1 MSLPQG
7 DLFQVDHARQRGFKR
22 KAVPS
27 IHALINFFQH
37 QAASLEC
44 SSLWIEWS
52 QARSDQVGVD
62 KTQRLGFSRQ
72 KVTGKSGFASAVG
85 SCNDDDFLQILPVFS
100 RFYALQCRLP
110 TAGRGPRP
118 QTYASINKNKDL
130 LELGSIRSMTQVI
143 GLFGHMRSGNNYY
156 KRMTF

>member
-1 MSLPQG
+1 VGLPQG
-7 DLFQVDHARQRGFKR
+7 DLFQIHHARQRGFKR
-22 KAVPS
+22 KAVSS

-85 SCNDDDFLQILPVFS
+85 SCNYDDFFQQEPLAILRFEKQFYVRRSHLLKPVS
-100 RFYALQCRLP
+100 TIRLEL
-110 TAGRGPRP
+110 
-118 QTYASINKNKDL
+118 KNKDFFGSKRVSPRKKPLQL
-130 LELGSIRSMTQVI
+130 LARAFEHIDR
-143 GLFGHMRSGNNYY
+143 
-156 KRMTF
+156 